1 MRGTTPGAGLPRR
14 ALLVCLGSFW
24 LVACSGAAPA
34 PEPSA
39 LRAQAQ
45 RAAESGRSRFATRHW
60 EASARSFE
68 SAAEIYGALDDP
80 ASAAAAERNQGEALR
95 RAGRLDDATAAFERA
110 LRIDGDGDRPLAQAQ
125 GLAGLARCQSTR
137 GETNLAVASAERALQ
152 MTAEVEPLR
161 SVLENDLALYLLARG
176 DPDDRERIEALL
188 SSALA
193 RSRSD
198 DDARGVAAV
207 QLNRGRAHLRFGE
220 SDLAEPPLR
229 EALDGFRA
237 LDDPE
242 GLARTHEELARL
254 FETRNEPGTARRH
267 LEQARRG
274 YAFLGDEAGLRRLDR
289 WQP

>member
-1 MRGTTPGAGLPRR
+1 MSWLLSRVGRPRR
-14 ALLVCLGSFW
+14 ALLVCLGSAW
-24 LVACSGAAPA
+24 LAACSGAALA

-39 LRAQAQ
+39 LREQAQ

-80 ASAAAAERNQGEALR
+80 ASAAAAERNRGEALR
-95 RAGRLDDATAAFERA
+95 RAGRIDDATAALERA
-110 LRIDGDGDRPLAQAQ
+110 LLIDRNGERPLAQALD
-125 GLAGLARCQSTR
+125 LAGLARCQSAQ
-137 GETNLAVASAERALQ
+137 GETDLAVASVEQALDLTGETQ
-152 MTAEVEPLR
+152 PLR
-161 SVLENDLALYLLARG
+161 SVLENDLALYLLARSEA
-176 DPDDRERIEALL
+176 DDRERIQELL
-188 SSALA
+188 LSALA
-193 RSRSD
+193 SSRSHG
-198 DDARGVAAV
+198 DARGVATA

-220 SDLAEPPLR
+220 VALAEPPLQ

-254 FETRNEPGTARRH
+254 FGVLNEPGRARQH